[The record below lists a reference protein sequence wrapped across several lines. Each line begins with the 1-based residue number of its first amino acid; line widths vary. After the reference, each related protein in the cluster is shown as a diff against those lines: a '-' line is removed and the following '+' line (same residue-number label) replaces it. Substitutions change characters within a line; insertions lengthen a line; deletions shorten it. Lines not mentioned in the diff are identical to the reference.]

1 MRMNPSTTGTKAE
14 APRGKRLKVA
24 GICGIAAPA
33 VSLSCIFIAISLSP
47 WFTWSGNALSD
58 LGVGEAGWLFN
69 SGLIAG
75 GILTAV
81 FAVGLFT
88 SYRNAA
94 RRFGALLFLLSAFSL
109 VGIGIFSEAAGRIH
123 FYFSVAFFALLA
135 LSLVALGVSNILA
148 KSRKIGAMALVV
160 GFLAALPWAFSW
172 SAVAVPELISSLMGT
187 AWAAAQGVKFLVNKP

>member
-1 MRMNPSTTGTKAE
+1 MGTEAE
-14 APRGKRLKVA
+14 ISKGKRLKIT
-24 GICGIAAPA
+24 GICGIAAPV
-33 VSLSCIFIAISLSP
+33 VSFSCIFIAISLSP

-58 LGVGEAGWLFN
+58 LGVGEAWWLFN

-81 FAVGLFT
+81 FAAGLLT
-88 SYRNAA
+88 TYGDAA

-135 LSLVALGVSNILA
+135 LSLVAIGVGNILA
-148 KSRKIGAMALVV
+148 KFRKVGALTLII
-160 GFLAALPWAFSW
+160 GFLAALPWAFTW
-172 SAVAVPELISSLMGT
+172 SAVAVPELISALAGT
-187 AWAAAQGVKFLVNKP
+187 AWAAIQGVKFLLGKP